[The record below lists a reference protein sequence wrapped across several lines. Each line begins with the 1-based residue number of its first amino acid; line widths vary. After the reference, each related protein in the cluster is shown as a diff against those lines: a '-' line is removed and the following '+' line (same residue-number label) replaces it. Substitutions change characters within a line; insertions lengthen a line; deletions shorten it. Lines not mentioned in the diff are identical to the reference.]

1 MTITSSML
9 NMYTVIQQTNRYN
22 WCLLPL
28 YVGHNLCHMLKVLL
42 LNCTNVKCACMVGS
56 LMLQVQST
64 YKLNSKKCWSNYR
77 QYVWGM
83 HTNYTVAL
91 HNTAHTDH
99 ELVCEATHAVGVV
112 LIIEGPRPPTKE
124 TRVVSHV
131 NRRGVQSCDCQLMV
145 AVAGHLYSIN

>member
-1 MTITSSML
+1 
-9 NMYTVIQQTNRYN
+9 
-22 WCLLPL
+22 
-28 YVGHNLCHMLKVLL
+28 MLKVLL

-64 YKLNSKKCWSNYR
+64 YKLNSKKCWSNSR

-83 HTNYTVAL
+83 HRNYTVAL

-112 LIIEGPRPPTKE
+112 LIIEGSRPPTK
-124 TRVVSHV
+124 VVPHV
-131 NRRGVQSCDCQLMV
+131 NRRRVQSCDCQLMV
-145 AVAGHLYSIN
+145 SVAGRLYSMNSTLKRRG